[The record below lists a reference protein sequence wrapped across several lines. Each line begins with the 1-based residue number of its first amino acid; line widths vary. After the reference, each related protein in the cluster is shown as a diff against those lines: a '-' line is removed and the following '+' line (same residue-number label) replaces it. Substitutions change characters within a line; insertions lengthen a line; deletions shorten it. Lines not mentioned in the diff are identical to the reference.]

1 MLPVQD
7 DDGCKSDAFRALP
20 RLFVRVQLS
29 DFSTARRRDKVAP
42 ETPLM
47 FSGEGETGLFRA
59 EAFFARD
66 GRLIKLCIVGEEGT
80 TIDAEICV
88 SAVTLAV
95 SMRKRKMR
103 PR

>member
-1 MLPVQD
+1 
-7 DDGCKSDAFRALP
+7 
-20 RLFVRVQLS
+20 LS
-29 DFSTARRRDKVAP
+29 DFSTARRRDKVAFDP
-42 ETPLM
+42 ETPLV

-66 GRLIKLCIVGEEGT
+66 RRLIKLCIVGEEGT

-103 PR
+103 PT

>member
-1 MLPVQD
+1 M
-7 DDGCKSDAFRALP
+7 
-20 RLFVRVQLS
+20 S
-29 DFSTARRRDKVAP
+29 DFSTARRRDKVASDP

-59 EAFFARD
+59 KAFFARD

-103 PR
+103 PTSTREPPQNRPKSRETSSPD